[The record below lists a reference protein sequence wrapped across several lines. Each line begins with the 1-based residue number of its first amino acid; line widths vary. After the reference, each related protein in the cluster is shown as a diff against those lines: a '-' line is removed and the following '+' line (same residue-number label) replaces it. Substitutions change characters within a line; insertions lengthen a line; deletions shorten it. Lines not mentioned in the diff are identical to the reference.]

1 MIWCEL
7 EFFPN
12 GRDVRG
18 EKTFYRM
25 AQSAAGALFDF
36 VVLSRGRH
44 NFNVVHV
51 PNTNDID
58 EEGVKNIQQCEWPSN
73 YAKEMPDLFII
84 QGFYT
89 PFLKARLFQYVRPAP
104 DESGERI
111 EEGEIMLRAEARPAT
126 HEVVELLKRDEP
138 VGITDLVDIVKGM
151 VERPPTK

>member
-36 VVLSRGRH
+36 VVLNRGRH

-58 EEGVKNIQQCEWPSN
+58 EEGVKNIQVHAPSVH
-73 YAKEMPDLFII
+73 LVIS
-84 QGFYT
+84 T
-89 PFLKARLFQYVRPAP
+89 PHLINI
-104 DESGERI
+104 GI
-111 EEGEIMLRAEARPAT
+111 AT
-126 HEVVELLKRDEP
+126 PR
-138 VGITDLVDIVKGM
+138 
-151 VERPPTK
+151 